1 MKITIIRAECSK
13 YGQDGVLYIN
23 NNPVCDT
30 CEHPERKLPAGEY
43 CLEMVMNKKL
53 QRFVPTLS
61 TGNIITVGN
70 GPFLLNNDIIVGK
83 RVLRGVL
90 LQTSE
95 VFNKLIDRLD
105 KAQKAGKTFT
115 LTIK

>member
-30 CEHPERKLPAGEY
+30 CEHPEHKLPVGEY
-43 CLEMVMNKKL
+43 CLEMVMNRKL
-53 QRFVPTLS
+53 KRFVPTLS
-61 TGNIITVGN
+61 TGNIITMGN

-83 RVLRGVL
+83 RLLRGVL

-105 KAQKAGKTFT
+105 KAQNIGKTFT

>member
-30 CEHPERKLPAGEY
+30 CEHPEHKLPVGEY
-43 CLEMVMNKKL
+43 CLEMVMNRKL
-53 QRFVPTLS
+53 KRFVPTLS
-61 TGNIITVGN
+61 TENIITVGN

-83 RVLRGVL
+83 RLLRGVL
-90 LQTSE
+90 YQTSE
-95 VFNKLIDRLD
+95 ANKKMVDRLY
-105 KAQKAGKTFT
+105 KAHIRGLKLT

>member
-43 CLEMVMNKKL
+43 CLEMGDDFFKHKIRVHLKNKPVKLTKKKL
-53 QRFVPTLS
+53 KKAVDAGDTE
-61 TGNIITVGN
+61 IIA
-70 GPFLLNNDIIVGK
+70 
-83 RVLRGVL
+83 R
-90 LQTSE
+90 TSNYE
-95 VFNKLIDRLD
+95 VIHF
-105 KAQKAGKTFT
+105 
-115 LTIK
+115 

>member
-1 MKITIIRAECSK
+1 MKMTIIRAECSK

-43 CLEMVMNKKL
+43 DLKL
-53 QRFVPTLS
+53 ALNRKLRRSVPTLS
-61 TGNIITVGN
+61 NGSIITMGN

-95 VFNKLIDRLD
+95 VFDKLTARLY
-105 KAQKAGKTFT
+105 KAKNRGTTFT

>member
-1 MKITIIRAECSK
+1 M
-13 YGQDGVLYIN
+13 
-23 NNPVCDT
+23 
-30 CEHPERKLPAGEY
+30 
-43 CLEMVMNKKL
+43 
-53 QRFVPTLS
+53 
-61 TGNIITVGN
+61 GN

-105 KAQKAGKTFT
+105 KAQNAGKTFT

>member
-43 CLEMVMNKKL
+43 CLEMVMNRKL

-70 GPFLLNNDIIVGK
+70 GSFLLNNDIIVGK
-83 RVLRGVL
+83 RLLRGVL
-90 LQTSE
+90 CQTSE
-95 VFNKLIDRLD
+95 VNKKLVDRLY
-105 KAQKAGKTFT
+105 KAHNAGKTFI
-115 LTIK
+115 LAIK

>member
-30 CEHPERKLPAGEY
+30 CEHPKRKLPAGEY
-43 CLEMVMNKKL
+43 DLKL
-53 QRFVPTLS
+53 ALNRKLRRSVPTLS
-61 TGNIITVGN
+61 NGSIITMGN

-83 RVLRGVL
+83 RLLRGVL
-90 LQTSE
+90 CQTSE
-95 VFNKLIDRLD
+95 ANKKLVDRLY
-105 KAQKAGKTFT
+105 KAQLRGLKLS

>member
-1 MKITIIRAECSK
+1 MKMTIIRAECSK

-43 CLEMVMNKKL
+43 DLKL
-53 QRFVPTLS
+53 ALNRKLRRSVPTLS
-61 TGNIITVGN
+61 NGSISTMGN

-105 KAQKAGKTFT
+105 KAQNAGKTFT
-115 LTIK
+115 LIIR

>member
-83 RVLRGVL
+83 RLLRGVL
-90 LQTSE
+90 CQTSE
-95 VFNKLIDRLD
+95 ANKKLVDRLY
-105 KAQKAGKTFT
+105 KAQLIGLKLS

>member
-43 CLEMVMNKKL
+43 CLEMVMNRKL
-53 QRFVPTLS
+53 QRLVPTLS

-95 VFNKLIDRLD
+95 VFDKLTARLY
-105 KAQKAGKTFT
+105 KAKNRGTTFT

>member
-1 MKITIIRAECSK
+1 MKMTIIRAECSK

-43 CLEMVMNKKL
+43 CLEMVMNRKL
-53 QRFVPTLS
+53 QRLVPTLS
-61 TGNIITVGN
+61 TGNIITMGN

-105 KAQKAGKTFT
+105 KAQNAGKTFT

>member
-1 MKITIIRAECSK
+1 MKITITRAECSK

-43 CLEMVMNKKL
+43 DLKLASNRKL
-53 QRFVPTLS
+53 QRLVPTLS
-61 TGNIITVGN
+61 TGNIITMGN

-83 RVLRGVL
+83 RLLRGVL
-90 LQTSE
+90 YQTSE
-95 VFNKLIDRLD
+95 ANKKMVDRLY
-105 KAQKAGKTFT
+105 KAHIRGLKLT

>member
-1 MKITIIRAECSK
+1 MKMTIIRAECSK

-30 CEHPERKLPAGEY
+30 CEHPKRKLPAGEY
-43 CLEMVMNKKL
+43 DLKL
-53 QRFVPTLS
+53 ALNRKLRRSVPTLS
-61 TGNIITVGN
+61 NGSIITMGN

-83 RVLRGVL
+83 RLLRGVL
-90 LQTSE
+90 CQTSE
-95 VFNKLIDRLD
+95 ANKKLVDRLY
-105 KAQKAGKTFT
+105 KAQLRGLKLS

>member
-43 CLEMVMNKKL
+43 CLEMVINKKL
-53 QRFVPTLS
+53 KRFVPTLS

-83 RVLRGVL
+83 RLLQGVL
-90 LQTSE
+90 CQTSE
-95 VFNKLIDRLD
+95 VNKKLVDRLY
-105 KAQKAGKTFT
+105 KAHNAGKTFI
-115 LTIK
+115 LAIK

>member
-43 CLEMVMNKKL
+43 DLKL
-53 QRFVPTLS
+53 ALNRKLRRSVPTLS
-61 TGNIITVGN
+61 NGSIITMGN

-83 RVLRGVL
+83 RLVRGVL
-90 LQTSE
+90 CQTSE
-95 VFNKLIDRLD
+95 ANKKLVDRLY
-105 KAQKAGKTFT
+105 KAQLRGLKLS

>member
-43 CLEMVMNKKL
+43 DLKL
-53 QRFVPTLS
+53 ALNRKLRRSVPTLS
-61 TGNIITVGN
+61 NGRIITMGN

-105 KAQKAGKTFT
+105 KAQNAGRTFT

>member
-1 MKITIIRAECSK
+1 MNITIIRAECSK

-61 TGNIITVGN
+61 TGNIITMGN

-105 KAQKAGKTFT
+105 KAQNAGKTFT

>member
-23 NNPVCDT
+23 NNSVCDT
-30 CEHPERKLPAGEY
+30 CEHPKRKLPAGEY
-43 CLEMVMNKKL
+43 CLEMVMNRKL

-83 RVLRGVL
+83 RLLRGVL

-105 KAQKAGKTFT
+105 KAQNVGKTFT

>member
-43 CLEMVMNKKL
+43 CLEMVMNRKL
-53 QRFVPTLS
+53 QRLVPTLS
-61 TGNIITVGN
+61 TGNIITMGN

-83 RVLRGVL
+83 RLQRGVL
-90 LQTSE
+90 YQTSE
-95 VFNKLIDRLD
+95 VFDKLTARLY
-105 KAQKAGKTFT
+105 KAKSRGATFT

>member
-1 MKITIIRAECSK
+1 MKMTIIRAECSK

-43 CLEMVMNKKL
+43 CLEMVMNRKL
-53 QRFVPTLS
+53 QRLVPTLS
-61 TGNIITVGN
+61 TGNIITMGN

-105 KAQKAGKTFT
+105 KAQNAGKTFI

>member
-1 MKITIIRAECSK
+1 MKMTIIRAECSK

-43 CLEMVMNKKL
+43 CLEMVMNRKL
-53 QRFVPTLS
+53 QRLVPTLS
-61 TGNIITVGN
+61 TGNIITMGN

-83 RVLRGVL
+83 RVLRGVS

-95 VFNKLIDRLD
+95 VFDKLTARLY
-105 KAQKAGKTFT
+105 KAKNRGTTFT